1 VPPEKL
7 AEVRSDAKESIWYA
21 GIRGRVEANPM
32 KTLAELNTG
41 KYDGNLSQR
50 HIVALRGEAQQRLDA
65 MAREQE
71 ARRKEGLRIIG
82 KQVDDYKNAASLGYQ
97 WAGNA
102 PQLARAVRGTEHEAE
117 FNFAQQAA
125 TTTQLFAQSPATERE
140 QFLNNMRNRPQTGD
154 SAKLLNHLE
163 NADKGVTRQ

>member
-1 VPPEKL
+1 MPPEKL

-21 GIRGRVEANPM
+21 GIMDRVEANPM

-71 ARRKEGLRIIG
+71 ARAKRGLESSANR
-82 KQVDDYKNAASLGYQ
+82 L
-97 WAGNA
+97 
-102 PQLARAVRGTEHEAE
+102 
-117 FNFAQQAA
+117 
-125 TTTQLFAQSPATERE
+125 TTTRTRPVSVTSGPAMRRNWRELSEAQSTRPNLT
-140 QFLNNMRNRPQTGD
+140 LHNRPPPRP
-154 SAKLLNHLE
+154 SYSLNHRPQS
-163 NADKGVTRQ
+163 ASSF